1 MWLVAEVED
10 WTGRGRGKENWEAEL
25 RGRAELRKDVA
36 GTGEGQPSHPTQ
48 VLYRFPRVNAQAS

>member
-48 VLYRFPRVNAQAS
+48 VLYRFPS